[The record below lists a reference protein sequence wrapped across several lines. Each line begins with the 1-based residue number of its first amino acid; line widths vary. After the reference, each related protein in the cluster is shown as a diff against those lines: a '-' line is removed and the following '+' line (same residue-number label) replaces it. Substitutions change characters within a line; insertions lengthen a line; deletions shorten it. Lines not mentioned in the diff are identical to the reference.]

1 MTPAAKPAPEFPS
14 NPPSNPVSKP
24 ASKPAGSRGR
34 ESVAAAL
41 AALAC
46 YRPEPAERP
55 PAFDYRL
62 PAAPGPGPR
71 TEAPRALPAP
81 EPDGSGTGPR
91 TIAGAAADLRAG
103 RVTSRELVEE
113 ALDAVGARD
122 PSLHAIAHLLAS
134 SARAGA
140 AAADAELAAG
150 HRRGR
155 LHGIPVTVKDVIHVA
170 GAPTRAGSA
179 VFEALPGED
188 ADAVARLRAAGAIV
202 LAKTT
207 THEFAL
213 GVTTPQ
219 SRNPHDPTRIP
230 GGSSGGSAIAVATG
244 MGLGSLATDT
254 RASIRCPAALCGVV
268 GLKPTF
274 GAVPARGIVPL
285 SWTMDHLGPLA
296 ATVAD
301 AAILL
306 DVLTGAAVGAGRVSS
321 WAGASVAGL
330 RIGVPEA
337 TFAGAGSA
345 LEGAVRSA
353 LQAAAGLGCL
363 VTEAARPG
371 ARDLDDAN
379 AAGLIVS
386 RCEAA
391 TFHRGLGADRS
402 QYWDEV
408 ADQLSAAEG
417 VSALDYIDAQRL
429 RADLTQGLLSS
440 FADRDVLAMPTVPVV
455 APPVE
460 DFARYLLVLSRNTSL
475 WSLTGFPAL
484 SVPCGM
490 VDGLPVGL
498 QLVAPPWR
506 EDRLIALGSA
516 LQGTAVACRAEP
528 AKILRP

>member
-1 MTPAAKPAPEFPS
+1 MTRPAPRPVPK
-14 NPPSNPVSKP
+14 PPSR
-24 ASKPAGSRGR
+24 PAGSRGR

-41 AALAC
+41 AALAR

-55 PAFDYRL
+55 PAFDYHL
-62 PAAPGPGPR
+62 PAAPGVGPMA
-71 TEAPRALPAP
+71 EAPGALRAPDA
-81 EPDGSGTGPR
+81 DGSGAGPG
-91 TIAGAAADLRAG
+91 TIVWAAGDLQAG
-103 RVTSRELVEE
+103 RVTSRELVED
-113 ALDAVGARD
+113 ALDAVGTHD
-122 PSLHAIAHLLAS
+122 PSLHAIAHLMAS
-134 SARAGA
+134 SALTGA
-140 AAADAELAAG
+140 AAADAELAG
-150 HRRGR
+150 GGRRGP
-155 LHGIPVTVKDVIHVA
+155 LHGIPITVKDVIHVA

-179 VFEALPGED
+179 VFGARPAVD
-188 ADAVARLRAAGAIV
+188 AEAVARLRAAGAIV
-202 LAKTT
+202 VAKTT

-274 GAVPARGIVPL
+274 GAVPTRGIVPL
-285 SWTMDHLGPLA
+285 SWTMDHVGPLA

-306 DVLTGAAVGAGRVSS
+306 DVLTGATAGAGRLGSRV
-321 WAGASVAGL
+321 GASVAGL

-337 TFAGAGSA
+337 TFAGAGSE
-345 LEGAVRSA
+345 LEGVVRSA
-353 LQAAAGLGCL
+353 LQAAAGLGCA
-363 VTEAARPG
+363 VAEAERPG
-371 ARDLDDAN
+371 AGDLDDGN

-391 TFHRGLGADRS
+391 TFHRGLGADRL

-429 RADLTQGLLSS
+429 RADLTQRLLSS
-440 FADRDVLAMPTVPVV
+440 FADHDVLAMPTVGVV

-460 DFARYLLVLSRNTSL
+460 DFARYLLVLSGNTSL

-484 SVPCGM
+484 SLPCGM

-506 EDRLIALGSA
+506 EDHLIALGSA
-516 LQGTAVACRAEP
+516 LEASAVGCPAGP
-528 AKILRP
+528 AKLLRP

>member
-1 MTPAAKPAPEFPS
+1 M
-14 NPPSNPVSKP
+14 
-24 ASKPAGSRGR
+24 
-34 ESVAAAL
+34 
-41 AALAC
+41 
-46 YRPEPAERP
+46 
-55 PAFDYRL
+55 
-62 PAAPGPGPR
+62 
-71 TEAPRALPAP
+71 
-81 EPDGSGTGPR
+81 
-91 TIAGAAADLRAG
+91 
-103 RVTSRELVEE
+103 
-113 ALDAVGARD
+113 
-122 PSLHAIAHLLAS
+122 
-134 SARAGA
+134 
-140 AAADAELAAG
+140 
-150 HRRGR
+150 
-155 LHGIPVTVKDVIHVA
+155 
-170 GAPTRAGSA
+170 
-179 VFEALPGED
+179 
-188 ADAVARLRAAGAIV
+188 
-202 LAKTT
+202 
-207 THEFAL
+207 
-213 GVTTPQ
+213 
-219 SRNPHDPTRIP
+219 
-230 GGSSGGSAIAVATG
+230 
-244 MGLGSLATDT
+244 
-254 RASIRCPAALCGVV
+254 
-268 GLKPTF
+268 
-274 GAVPARGIVPL
+274 
-285 SWTMDHLGPLA
+285 
-296 ATVAD
+296 
-301 AAILL
+301 
-306 DVLTGAAVGAGRVSS
+306 
-321 WAGASVAGL
+321 

-371 ARDLDDAN
+371 AGDLDDAN

-460 DFARYLLVLSRNTSL
+460 DFARWLLVLSRNTSL